1 VTSDPGAGSG
11 KFKAPSLRNVGARV
25 WFMHDPRFFEG
36 LEPVIEFY
44 NSGVQDNPDLDP
56 LLRNSEGTVR
66 RLNLSFS
73 DKEDIINFLKTLT
86 DNVLL
91 NDPKF
96 ASPF

>member
-25 WFMHDPRFFEG
+25 WFMHDSRFFEG